1 MVGPRHGL
9 AVSYRA
15 DDRSDSGKFA
25 RGNLHACRRGNTA
38 GKFGGQAL
46 PKLLRIFA
54 WAHAVIG
61 GAGVALFLGTLG
73 IALAAK
79 DPAYD
84 DEIMMLVGIFGM
96 IALVFFAPSF
106 MGGLGLLKG
115 LPWARGF
122 MWIQAALL
130 ALIVPVGTLI
140 AGINLWVLVSTR
152 EVSPDG
158 GIAKFEAFVHRAIR
172 PLVLA
177 LIALFILGVMLG
189 LGYIFRDVIDPP
201 KPQILTPLPSG
212 IPKAS
217 DLPRFEY
224 EPPTSSPREPAR

>member
-1 MVGPRHGL
+1 M
-9 AVSYRA
+9 
-15 DDRSDSGKFA
+15 
-25 RGNLHACRRGNTA
+25 
-38 GKFGGQAL
+38 

-54 WAHAVIG
+54 WVHVLIG
-61 GAGVALFLGTLG
+61 GAGLALFLGVIG

-106 MGGLGLLKG
+106 FGGLGLLKG

-122 MWIQAALL
+122 MWIQAAFL
-130 ALIVPVGTLI
+130 ALIVPVGTVV
-140 AGINLWVLVSTR
+140 AGVNLWVLVKTR
-152 EVSPDG
+152 EISADG
-158 GIAKFEAFVHRAIR
+158 GIAKFEAFIHRSIR
-172 PLVLA
+172 VFVLG

-189 LGYIFRDVIDPP
+189 LGYVFRDVIAPP
-201 KPQILTPLPSG
+201 KKQILTPLPSG

-217 DLPRFEY
+217 DLPTFEY
-224 EPPTSSPREPAR
+224 KPPISSPREPAQ